1 MFLLV
6 SKPTCSSVVF
16 SLRLRVF
23 FRTESYNLIGTNWY
37 LPTVLPSCLSLN
49 FHPHYFVKYFYCRT
63 LCLRGHPKRRRT
75 FCSHS
80 AWSTSSQ
87 LHRVGSRSM
96 TVVEITNTNWYHSN
110 RMRFDWDELVDIKL
124 YLSYQNIQIRSYQVV
139 VCKLYIRIGSY
150 KIVCFVPKQF
160 VHTNW

>member
-1 MFLLV
+1 MRAAINKWGVFGIFFLFIIFTLADSLIWEAVKVYQFLLLLAIFGVDYMSNRWKGMFLPV

-63 LCLRGHPKRRRT
+63 LCLRGHPKRWRT
-75 FCSHS
+75 
-80 AWSTSSQ
+80 
-87 LHRVGSRSM
+87 RVGSRSM
-96 TVVEITNTNWYHSN
+96 TVG
-110 RMRFDWDELVDIKL
+110 RL
-124 YLSYQNIQIRSYQVV
+124 
-139 VCKLYIRIGSY
+139 
-150 KIVCFVPKQF
+150 QF
-160 VHTNW
+160 VCLWNN